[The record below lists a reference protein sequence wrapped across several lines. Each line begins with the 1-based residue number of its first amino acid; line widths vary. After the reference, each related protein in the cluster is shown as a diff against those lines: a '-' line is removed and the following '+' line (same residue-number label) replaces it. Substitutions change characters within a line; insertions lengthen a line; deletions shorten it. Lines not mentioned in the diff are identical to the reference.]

1 LPPEEHEETTTPEQA
16 RAARVPSS
24 GTVIAASAARPD
36 RASPRRRRLDD
47 PRERA
52 AAENAR
58 FDAAFARIAADR
70 VEAGELAQ
78 EPYAEARGSER
89 EGDQLLR
96 GRDYSGADAAFR
108 RAAGL
113 YRRAESL
120 SFVERVR
127 RVKLIAGK

>member
-1 LPPEEHEETTTPEQA
+1 M
-16 RAARVPSS
+16 RVPSTS
-24 GTVIAASAARPD
+24 RVLIASAAKPE
-36 RASPRRRRLDD
+36 RASPRRRLDD
-47 PRERA
+47 ARQRA

-70 VEAGELAQ
+70 VEAGELAR
-78 EPYAEARGSER
+78 EPYAEARGNER

-96 GRDYSGADAAFR
+96 GRDYTGADAAFR

-120 SFVERVR
+120 SFDERVR
-127 RVKLIAGK
+127 RVKLTAGK